1 MKKIALLVVATVF
14 AVAVNAQDSKTK
26 PAAQP
31 AATPTQAAPATATK
45 VADANTKAHVCTA
58 ACKGDKHVYAHGEKG
73 HTCTAACTASAK
85 PTPAPKSASDK
96 K

>member
-1 MKKIALLVVATVF
+1 MKKIALFVIATVF
-14 AVAVNAQDSKTK
+14 AVAVNAQDTKK

-31 AATPTQAAPATATK
+31 TATPAQAAPVTATK

-73 HTCTAACTASAK
+73 HTCSAACTASAK
-85 PTPAPKSASDK
+85 PAPKASSDK